1 MTQINNQPATSPNP
15 APEHLPGEE
24 LARLKRS
31 FDEDGYVII
40 KDVVSKERLATLRAR
55 LLEEFERAKS
65 SGALFS
71 GGGLMTGHLNCFP
84 GEESRFVYEILRER
98 GIVDLIRTIFP
109 KATGE
114 PNVGLNFNLP
124 NSVAQHYHADRP
136 FTQDFMICNIAVVD
150 TVIANG
156 AIDVI
161 PGTHKKWYP
170 FWRFA
175 VERPYRHNKR
185 LPMTQGDVLLRTSNL
200 WHRGMPNLTA
210 TARPMM
216 ALTWEDGGSTVKD
229 PFAVEGGK
237 ITFRP
242 NWYRPNALGRLR
254 ERTFIAA
261 PITYSAYRFVRSL
274 VGRKGYDS

>member
-1 MTQINNQPATSPNP
+1 
-15 APEHLPGEE
+15 
-24 LARLKRS
+24 
-31 FDEDGYVII
+31 
-40 KDVVSKERLATLRAR
+40 
-55 LLEEFERAKS
+55 
-65 SGALFS
+65 
-71 GGGLMTGHLNCFP
+71 
-84 GEESRFVYEILRER
+84 
-98 GIVDLIRTIFP
+98 
-109 KATGE
+109 
-114 PNVGLNFNLP
+114 
-124 NSVAQHYHADRP
+124 
-136 FTQDFMICNIAVVD
+136 MICNIAVVD

-161 PGTHKKWYP
+161 PGTHKKFYP

-175 VERPYRHNKR
+175 VERPYRHARR

-200 WHRGMPNLTA
+200 WHRGMPNQTA
-210 TARPMM
+210 IARPMM

-229 PFAVEGGK
+229 SFAVEGGK

-274 VGRKGYDS
+274 VGTKGYDS